1 MEAKR
6 VYEEQMI
13 LEAEHGNEG
22 NSYVTNI
29 RTSWQGGS
37 ERLSRISSRPTLP
50 LAATK
55 GGCSL
60 PRTYMVER
68 SGKLAVLVRTIFGAK
83 SNISLSLDQD
93 ELKCMVCSDGHTVL
107 ERRGRAA
114 RSTGVRLVFLLG
126 DQALPANLPRGQDSG
141 CCVGVIRREYA
152 ALDSLIDTFMGM
164 VKYHLLPAGSVIVIS
179 SASQIASEGT
189 SDYARALVDAENQ
202 FELKGQRHKIFDY
215 ANTVCASRTTPT
227 WCQLSQRL
235 RGTHN
240 FRKYQIRFF
249 VIFCY
254 LFKVKKNVVDYADT
268 VSTKSLTMLAR
279 CQCSR

>member
-1 MEAKR
+1 
-6 VYEEQMI
+6 MI

-68 SGKLAVLVRTIFGAK
+68 SGKLAVLVAEGRKGCNFLRTNFGAK
-83 SNISLSLDQD
+83 SNISLSLDPD

-126 DQALPANLPRGQDSG
+126 DQALPANLPRVQDSG

-164 VKYHLLPAGSVIVIS
+164 VKY
-179 SASQIASEGT
+179 
-189 SDYARALVDAENQ
+189 
-202 FELKGQRHKIFDY
+202 QRHKIFDY

-268 VSTKSLTMLAR
+268 VSAKSLTMLAQR
-279 CQCSR
+279 QCSR

>member
-1 MEAKR
+1 M
-6 VYEEQMI
+6 
-13 LEAEHGNEG
+13 
-22 NSYVTNI
+22 
-29 RTSWQGGS
+29 
-37 ERLSRISSRPTLP
+37 
-50 LAATK
+50 
-55 GGCSL
+55 

-68 SGKLAVLVRTIFGAK
+68 SGKLAVLVAEGRKGCNFLRTNFGAK
-83 SNISLSLDQD
+83 SNISLSLDPD

-126 DQALPANLPRGQDSG
+126 DQALPANLPRVQDSG

-164 VKYHLLPAGSVIVIS
+164 VKY
-179 SASQIASEGT
+179 
-189 SDYARALVDAENQ
+189 
-202 FELKGQRHKIFDY
+202 QRHKIFDY

-240 FRKYQIRFF
+240 FRKYQIR
-249 VIFCY
+249 
-254 LFKVKKNVVDYADT
+254 
-268 VSTKSLTMLAR
+268 
-279 CQCSR
+279 